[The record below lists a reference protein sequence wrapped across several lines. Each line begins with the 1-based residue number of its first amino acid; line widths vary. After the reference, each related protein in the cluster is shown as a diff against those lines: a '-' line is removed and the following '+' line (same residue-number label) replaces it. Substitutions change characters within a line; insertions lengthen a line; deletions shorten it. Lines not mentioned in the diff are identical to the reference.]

1 MQLDENSRCDAENSR
16 SQSTVIHWDD
26 LRRLEARVAR
36 LEDVADRDALDVW
49 LGEAKLSHDP
59 ARMQTDEPVGSVMD
73 VGSTISTL
81 SASVEMNMPVLPL
94 PPVSDGGWWTD
105 ADACDPIW
113 WFDSSC
119 GICDAC
125 F

>member
-1 MQLDENSRCDAENSR
+1 M
-16 SQSTVIHWDD
+16 IHWDD

-59 ARMQTDEPVGSVMD
+59 ARRQTDEPVGSVMD
-73 VGSTISTL
+73 VGLTCSTL
-81 SASVEMNMPVLPL
+81 LRVRGDEDACTAS

-105 ADACDPIW
+105 ADA
-113 WFDSSC
+113 
-119 GICDAC
+119 
-125 F
+125 